1 MIQNTR
7 TLIALMAGLLLLPT
21 VTVTADDIE
30 ADDIE
35 QGRSVVVPP
44 PRETPPRETPKP
56 VTAFAPAF
64 VELEMASI
72 ALGIGVS
79 WGSGTLSFEGH
90 DYDFAL
96 KGLSLLGLGAS
107 SSVSVGDVQNL
118 ESLSDFEGRY
128 IEFKAAAAAGA
139 GVSTAKMR
147 NAKGVVITLQSD
159 LQGAELALAIQG
171 LMIAL
176 K

>member
-1 MIQNTR
+1 MILNTR

-30 ADDIE
+30 P
-35 QGRSVVVPP
+35 GPSVVVPP
-44 PRETPPRETPKP
+44 PRETPPREAPKP

-90 DYDFAL
+90 DYDFTL

-107 SSVSVGDVQNL
+107 SAISVGDVQNL

-128 IEFKAAAAAGA
+128 IVFKAAAAAGA

-159 LQGAELALAIQG
+159 LQGAELALATQG